1 MDTTFCHN
9 ISSEVVDPG
18 MRFIFL
24 SNSFAAQEAA
34 KSWEIGKTLLNLVV
48 WLLIGIFLDIEIFN

>member
-1 MDTTFCHN
+1 
-9 ISSEVVDPG
+9 VVDPG